1 MAGRAVTVRLSD
13 DVDASRGALLASAD
27 DAPVATDRL
36 TATLV
41 WMDASAGLAT
51 QRPYT
56 LKHTTRRVRAM
67 VTEVHHLLDVHDP
80 EALGRAVAADTLTL
94 NEIGLVSLRLTE
106 PVFVDDYRRHRATGS
121 FVLIDEATHQTV
133 AAGMIRLDGGAD
145 PTFR

>member
-1 MAGRAVTVRLSD
+1 MAVTVLLTD
-13 DVDASRGALLASAD
+13 DVDISRG
-27 DAPVATDRL
+27 DAAGQRRRRARRHRPVDG
-36 TATLV
+36 
-41 WMDASAGLAT
+41 DAGVDGRRSAGLAT

-67 VTEVHHLLDVHDP
+67 VTDLHYLLDVHDP

-106 PVFVDDYRRHRATGS
+106 PVFVDDYRRHRVTGS